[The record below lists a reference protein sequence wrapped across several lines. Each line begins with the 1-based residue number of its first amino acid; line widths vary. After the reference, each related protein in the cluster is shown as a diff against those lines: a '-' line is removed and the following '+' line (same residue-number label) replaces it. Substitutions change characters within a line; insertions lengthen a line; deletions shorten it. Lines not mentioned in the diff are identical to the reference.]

1 MGPALRPGL
10 GFRPEYFFSG
20 GSIDNNHIAVE
31 KQASASDRRSH
42 NFVGAVLV
50 LNLVSILR
58 GSVKRAPCG
67 LNGRL
72 PDAHVTAAVFSGA
85 TVDMPEVLLRTRA
98 KAA

>member
-50 LNLVSILR
+50 LNLVSIL
-58 GSVKRAPCG
+58 
-67 LNGRL
+67 
-72 PDAHVTAAVFSGA
+72 
-85 TVDMPEVLLRTRA
+85 VLLPGKNRVGCVKSEILGA
-98 KAA
+98 KIDSCRVSGGLIR

>member
-50 LNLVSILR
+50 LNLVSILLR
-58 GSVKRAPCG
+58 KLSAIALTDGRRKR
-67 LNGRL
+67 
-72 PDAHVTAAVFSGA
+72 
-85 TVDMPEVLLRTRA
+85 E
-98 KAA
+98 K

>member
-50 LNLVSILR
+50 LNLVSIL
-58 GSVKRAPCG
+58 VG
-67 LNGRL
+67 LSTRRL
-72 PDAHVTAAVFSGA
+72 LFVSFIVS
-85 TVDMPEVLLRTRA
+85 RQ
-98 KAA
+98 